1 MILLKIMFE
10 DEELLEMEVAAVE
23 VSDAGNE
30 GMRIRLGLRP
40 GDASIK
46 IDNAPPAGE
55 GQE

>member
-40 GDASIK
+40 GDASVK
-46 IDNAPPAGE
+46 IDNAPPGGE
-55 GQE
+55 E